1 MKKVLLFAFLFP
13 VLVFAQK
20 NYSEESKQ
28 IFQQGNSAYKAG
40 QTSEAFG
47 FYKKTTEMEPSY
59 AEAYVNMSSIR
70 FEEKNYS
77 DALKYARTAQ
87 NIEKV
92 QYTVFSQLGK
102 AYYMNDYYDSAAYFL
117 ERIAIFKPLSDEEN
131 YFLAAAKVG
140 ANDFV
145 GARVAADQLY
155 AKDPNNS
162 DYNVLMGNV
171 NSGLGEYNK
180 AIANYNKAL
189 ELRPE
194 SKYIY
199 SNIASTYIKLK
210 ESDKAVDY
218 IDKGIAATEG
228 REKVAFLI
236 LKGNYYKGLEDLD
249 NAESAFN
256 EAFKIQPNN
265 ANIIV
270 NQAAVL
276 IDREDFESAIE
287 KCNQAISID
296 SESKEA
302 FYNRGIAKEMTRMVT
317 EACED
322 WEEAF
327 ILGSEKAEKFLNSAA
342 CNE

>member
-1 MKKVLLFAFLFP
+1 MKNALLFVMLLP
-13 VLVFAQK
+13 VMVMAQK
-20 NYSEESKQ
+20 NFSEAAKEVFK
-28 IFQQGNSAYKAG
+28 QGNTAFAAG
-40 QTSEAFG
+40 QLSEAFT
-47 FYKKTTEMEPSY
+47 FYKKATELESTY
-59 AEAYVNMSSIR
+59 AEAYINMSAIR

-77 DALKYARTAQ
+77 EALDFGRKAYS
-87 NIEKV
+87 IEKV
-92 QYTVFSQLGK
+92 QYSIFSQLGK
-102 AYYMNDYYDSAAYFL
+102 AYYMNGYYDSAEFCLNRIKVFKQLTEEEEYFL
-117 ERIAIFKPLSDEEN
+117 S
-131 YFLAAAKVG
+131 AARVG
-140 ANDFV
+140 AEDYV
-145 GARVAADQLY
+145 GARKIAEKLY
-155 AKDPNNS
+155 SKSPNNS

-171 NSGLGEYNK
+171 NFGLGNYDK

-189 ELRPE
+189 EIKPE
-194 SKYIY
+194 NKFIY
-199 SNIASTYIKLK
+199 SNIANNYIKLG
-210 ESDKAVDY
+210 ESEKAISY

-236 LKGNYYKGLEDLD
+236 LKGNYFESVNDLD
-249 NAESAFN
+249 NADNAFN

-276 IDREDFESAIE
+276 IERENWQSAIE
-287 KCNQAISID
+287 KCNAAIAIN

-302 FYNRGIAKEMTRMVT
+302 YFNRGIANEMIRNVT
-317 EACED
+317 QACSD